1 MLNSLRTKVAVAFLL
16 VALAPLGAGSV
27 LAIRACER
35 LIVGLLSSQLD
46 NLAAEK
52 QELLE
57 RWMSERRADLEL
69 AGDSAQL
76 RGMAADQIGPFL
88 RLLQEKYKVYK
99 QFTVAAADGRIVYAT
114 DGATGSVAQQAW
126 HRTAIEGQD
135 YLSEVRLAP
144 DGQEAV
150 FHLATAIRDL
160 QRKPIGTLCAEVSTR
175 SIAARVLRVSLGK
188 TGECY
193 LVDRTGM
200 FLAHQHPRR
209 ILKETIAQSGSFAHI
224 FQSAELG
231 TIYTDYRGIAVL
243 GASRAVQGTP
253 WFVVVEQD
261 RDEAFEGA
269 DRLARAMWIGLL
281 ATACVAIG
289 LSWAVASYVVG
300 PIRRLRDAATILAH
314 GEYEHAAVDAQTT
327 RTDEIG
333 ALAAAFREMAGDL
346 GRLHAGLRQRLGL
359 TEEQLR
365 LSDARLQETIAA
377 AARSEHLAALGG
389 LAAGMAHEI
398 RTPLASLKLFLQAIA
413 EEFAAPEQT
422 EDLRIALRQ
431 VRRIETTINHFLD
444 FARPREPQ
452 RTEVDFFRLIDDAI
466 SVVRPRAN
474 HQRIEVDAVVA
485 AGLPAVQGDVRQ
497 LTESLVNLLANA
509 VDAMPGGGRLTIV
522 VDAERGR
529 GVRIEVSD
537 TGAGIAAEDIPRLFQ
552 PFFTT
557 KPSGS
562 GLGLAIVR
570 STIERHGGQVAVAS
584 QPGQGTR
591 FTIYLPIYLP
601 MPEQPAAIA

>member
-1 MLNSLRTKVAVAFLL
+1 LLTSLRTKVAIVFLL

-27 LAIRACER
+27 LAIRACNR
-35 LIVGLLSSQLD
+35 LIVGLVSSQLD

-52 QELLE
+52 QELVE

-69 AGDSAQL
+69 AADSAQL
-76 RGMAADQIGPFL
+76 RGLQASQIGPFL
-88 RLLQEKYKVYK
+88 RLLQEKYKVYR

-114 DGATGSVAQQAW
+114 DGASGSVADQAW
-126 HRTAIEGQD
+126 HRKAITGED
-135 YLSEVRLAP
+135 YLSDVRLAP

-150 FHLATAIRDL
+150 FHLATTVRGAQGRPL
-160 QRKPIGTLCAEVSTR
+160 GTLCAEVSTR
-175 SIAARVLRVSLGK
+175 SIVARVLRVSLGK

-224 FQSAELG
+224 FQSSQLG

-261 RDEAFEGA
+261 RDEAFESA
-269 DRLARAMWIGLL
+269 DRLARAMWIGLFV
-281 ATACVAIG
+281 TACVAIA
-289 LSWAVASYVVG
+289 LSWAVAWYVVG
-300 PIRRLRDAATILAH
+300 PIRRLRDAAVILAH

-327 RTDEIG
+327 RADEIG

-346 GRLHAGLRQRLGL
+346 GRLHAGLKQRLGL

-365 LSDARLQETIAA
+365 LSDAKLQETIAA

-398 RTPLASLKLFLQAIA
+398 RTPLASLKLFLQAVA
-413 EEFAAPEQT
+413 EELPAPEQT
-422 EDLRIALRQ
+422 EDLQIALRQ

-444 FARPREPQ
+444 FARPSVPQ
-452 RTEVDFFRLIDDAI
+452 RTEVDFFRLVDDAI
-466 SVVRPRAN
+466 AVVRPRAN
-474 HQRIEVDAVVA
+474 HQRVQVDAVVA
-485 AGLPAVQGDVRQ
+485 AGLPEVQGDVRQ

-509 VDAMPGGGRLTIV
+509 VDAMPSGGRLTISV
-522 VDAERGR
+522 TADVGC
-529 GVRIEVSD
+529 GVRIEVGD
-537 TGAGIAAEDIPRLFQ
+537 TGPGIADEDLPRLFQ

-570 STIERHGGQVAVAS
+570 NTIERHGGQVTVS
-584 QPGQGTR
+584 SPPGQGTR
-591 FTIYLPIYLP
+591 FTIHLP
-601 MPEQPAAIA
+601 MPEPPAASA